1 MAEKFQLKLGGYPA
15 EYNAAKH
22 GPYDPARYYGKP
34 DTPFLDLK
42 LNEIPSWF
50 SRRQKTPQALTGA
63 CSRAFWRW
71 QHKYVQPKR
80 SGIAPFFQVIFAS
93 MIAFYAMNYRKLRH
107 HKNYK
112 YH

>member
-1 MAEKFQLKLGGYPA
+1 MASGLKFGGYPA
-15 EYNAAKH
+15 EYDPVKH

-34 DTPFLDLK
+34 DKAYLDLK
-42 LNEIPSWF
+42 LSEVPGWF
-50 SRRQKTPQALTGA
+50 ARRQKGPRPFAAL

-80 SGIAPFFQVIFAS
+80 TGIAPFFQAIVGS
-93 MIAFYAMNYRKLRH
+93 MIVFYVMNYKKIRH